1 MTRDEILSMPA
12 GREMNELIAEKVM
25 GWDIHPASPD
35 PWERELAWY
44 SDDGKLQG
52 GYGYWRPSEN
62 IADAWQVID
71 KADWYWELFPAT
83 DIYDVTEIVCRLG
96 FEAGTMGDC
105 SVEGEAKADTPEL
118 AICRAALLAVLT

>member
-12 GREMNELIAEKVM
+12 GRELDALIAEKVM
-25 GWDIHPASPD
+25 GWFIT
-35 PWERELAWY
+35 
-44 SDDGKLQG
+44 G
-52 GYGYWRPSEN
+52 GVVCKNNPEPGHYEGLVAFMSKWRPSEN
-62 IADAWQVID
+62 IADAWQVVD

-105 SVEGEAKADTPEL
+105 SLEGEAKADTPEL
-118 AICRAALLAVLT
+118 AICRAALLAATI